1 LSIFGERGTV
11 RIGGVALNKI
21 LDWKFADGLDDEEQG
36 KQLVNDEDPESGYG
50 DDHTPLYADF
60 IDAVLEDKEPYIHAE
75 GGKKAVEVV
84 LGIYKSRKLGAP
96 VEFPIG
102 DFSTLD
108 MVEREERV

>member
-1 LSIFGERGTV
+1 
-11 RIGGVALNKI
+11 
-21 LDWKFADGLDDEEQG
+21 
-36 KQLVNDEDPESGYG
+36 LVNYEDPESVYG
-50 DDHTPLYADF
+50 CGHTPLYSDF
-60 IDAVLEDKEPYIHAE
+60 IDAVLQDREPYIHPE
-75 GGKKAVEVV
+75 DEKRAVEVV